1 MSRSEKSRP
10 LELVGISIAVAV
22 FVGAIVMMVT
32 KDLAMSAVFAGV
44 AFIVT
49 ILMLAMLVLAT
60 SPQLPPRSEN
70 PHDI

>member
-1 MSRSEKSRP
+1 VSRSEKSRP
-10 LELVGISIAVAV
+10 LELVGISIAVTV

-32 KDLAMSAVFAGV
+32 KDFAMSAVFAGV

>member
-32 KDLAMSAVFAGV
+32 KDLALSAVFAGV

>member
-1 MSRSEKSRP
+1 VSRSEKSRP
-10 LELVGISIAVAV
+10 LELVGISIAVTV

>member
-1 MSRSEKSRP
+1 VSRSEKSRP

>member
-1 MSRSEKSRP
+1 VSRSEKARP

>member
-10 LELVGISIAVAV
+10 LELVGISIAVTV
-22 FVGAIVMMVT
+22 FVGAIIMMVT
-32 KDLAMSAVFAGV
+32 KDFAMSAVFAGV

>member
-10 LELVGISIAVAV
+10 LELVGISIAVTV

>member
-32 KDLAMSAVFAGV
+32 KDLAMSSVFAGV

>member
-1 MSRSEKSRP
+1 M
-10 LELVGISIAVAV
+10 

>member
-10 LELVGISIAVAV
+10 LELVGISIAVTV

-32 KDLAMSAVFAGV
+32 KDFAMSAVFAGV